1 MPDLH
6 DLHTLSAAYA
16 LDALDDLERRAFER
30 HLHDCESCSL
40 EVREFSEATASLAA
54 RVAEP
59 APARLHS
66 AVMSEIGRTRQLSS
80 SSGRPA
86 RRFGQGRLLA
96 GAAAVLLVIAGV
108 AGLGGT
114 AWREHRLAQEARTT
128 AAGITRVLTD
138 PDRIETTREVSGG
151 GRATMVMADGGAVLS
166 TRGVPDAPSGHEY
179 QMWVM
184 RDGTVQSGGILS
196 VQDGDGSAFMTGLST
211 DVRLAV
217 SVEPAG
223 GSERPTTTPVVELGA
238 S

>member
-6 DLHTLSAAYA
+6 DLHTLAAAYA

-30 HLHDCESCSL
+30 HLPDCESCTL
-40 EVREFSEATASLAA
+40 EVREFSEAAASLAA

-59 APARLHS
+59 APAGLHA

-80 SSGRPA
+80 SSGRPG

-114 AWREHRLAQEARTT
+114 AWHEHRLAQEARAT

-138 PDRIETTREVSGG
+138 PDRIETSREVAGG

-166 TRGVPDAPSGHEY
+166 TSGIPDAPSGHEY

-196 VQDGDGSAFMTGLST
+196 VRDGDGSAFMTGLST

-223 GSERPTTTPVVELGA
+223 GSVRPTTTPVVELSA